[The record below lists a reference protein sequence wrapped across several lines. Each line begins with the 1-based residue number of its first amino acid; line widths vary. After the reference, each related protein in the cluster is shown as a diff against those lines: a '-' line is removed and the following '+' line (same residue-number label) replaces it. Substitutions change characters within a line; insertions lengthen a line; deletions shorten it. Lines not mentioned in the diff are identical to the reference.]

1 MPKICLLILILFLS
15 KFSVATTWG
24 GPGGDYTDQIIRT
37 SDKGMLLL
45 GDYTNASEDY
55 YLIKF
60 DSALSV
66 QWIKS
71 FGDTMVA
78 QHTTAQGDLKTLGT
92 SVGVNVK
99 DSVDAD
105 HTTLLQNL
113 QGLSGRAF
121 DSTYIINQIAD
132 HQKTVTDFQAE
143 LSSGSRTEV
152 KDFANKYLPKIQMHL
167 QKADSIATEMN
178 FK

>member
-1 MPKICLLILILFLS
+1 MKLTT
-15 KFSVATTWG
+15 KSV
-24 GPGGDYTDQIIRT
+24 IVV
-37 SDKGMLLL
+37 
-45 GDYTNASEDY
+45 
-55 YLIKF
+55 
-60 DSALSV
+60 SALSMSLFACTKDKTKTSNTLNDADKTFMMQV
-66 QWIKS
+66 SASNSAEVAAGALASTMGEDSLIKS

-132 HQKTVTDFQAE
+132 HQKTVADFQAE
-143 LSSGSRTEV
+143 LSSGSRSEV

>member
-1 MPKICLLILILFLS
+1 MKLTTKSLI
-15 KFSVATTWG
+15 VCT
-24 GPGGDYTDQIIRT
+24 
-37 SDKGMLLL
+37 
-45 GDYTNASEDY
+45 
-55 YLIKF
+55 
-60 DSALSV
+60 ALSMSLFACTKDDNKNSNALNDQDKNFMMQV
-66 QWIKS
+66 SLGNSAEVAAGTLASTTGEDAMIKS
-71 FGDTMVA
+71 FGQMMVTD
-78 QHTTAQGDLKTLGT
+78 HTTAQSDLKAVGT
-92 SVGVNVK
+92 TVGVDVK

-105 HTTLLQNL
+105 HTALLQTL

-143 LSSGSRTEV
+143 LNSGSRSEV
-152 KDFANKYLPKIQMHL
+152 KAFANKYLPTIQMHL

>member
-1 MPKICLLILILFLS
+1 MKLTT
-15 KFSVATTWG
+15 KSV
-24 GPGGDYTDQIIRT
+24 IVV
-37 SDKGMLLL
+37 
-45 GDYTNASEDY
+45 
-55 YLIKF
+55 
-60 DSALSV
+60 SALSMSLFACTKDKTKTSNTLNDADKTFMMQV
-66 QWIKS
+66 SASNSAEVAAGALASTMGEDSLIKS

-132 HQKTVTDFQAE
+132 HQKTVAEFQAE

-167 QKADSIATEMN
+167 QKADSIAIEMN